1 MKYLK
6 KFTSVSKTAQIFAQV
21 EFDKSVKSTFDDNIF
36 LVTKTTGTKNK
47 SMGFTRKEI
56 ARLLPEIQNFMDRG
70 DSVKHGQ

>member
-1 MKYLK
+1 MKCLK
-6 KFTSVSKTAQIFAQV
+6 KFTSVSKTAQIFAQL

-47 SMGFTRKEI
+47 SIGFTRKEI

>member
-1 MKYLK
+1 MKCLK
-6 KFTSVSKTAQIFAQV
+6 KFPSASKTAQIFAQL

-47 SMGFTRKEI
+47 SIGFTRKKI